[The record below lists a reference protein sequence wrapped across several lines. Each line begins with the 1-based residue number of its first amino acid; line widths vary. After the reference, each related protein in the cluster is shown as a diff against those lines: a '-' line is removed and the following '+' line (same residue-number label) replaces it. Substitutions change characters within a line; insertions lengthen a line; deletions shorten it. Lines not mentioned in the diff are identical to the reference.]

1 MSFAMTKI
9 GSRIGTVALV
19 AVLLGL
25 LAASVWFAAHSWT
38 SVDGPPMPASGYVA
52 MTLGVVFSILIGCGL
67 MALVFYS
74 NRYGYDDEAN
84 DQRSAGDESSRTRQ
98 IH

>member
-1 MSFAMTKI
+1 MSHAMTKL
-9 GSRIGTVALV
+9 GSKIGTVAIA

-38 SVDGPPMPASGYVA
+38 SVEGPPMPASGYIA
-52 MTLGVVFSILIGCGL
+52 MTLGVVFSILIGSGL

-84 DQRSAGDESSRTRQ
+84 DQRSADNESSRTRQ
-98 IH
+98 GR